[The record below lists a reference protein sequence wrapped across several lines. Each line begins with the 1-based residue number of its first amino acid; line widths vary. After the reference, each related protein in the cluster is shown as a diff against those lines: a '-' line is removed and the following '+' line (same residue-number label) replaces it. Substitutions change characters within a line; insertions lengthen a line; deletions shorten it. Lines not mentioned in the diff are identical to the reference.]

1 MLTPRIGSVCYI
13 LRDEI
18 GQAKVNQK
26 KLFFFACFDFVTEE
40 YIGTLEKELRFFVK
54 KVLYN

>member
-1 MLTPRIGSVCYI
+1 MLTPRIGSVGYI

-26 KLFFFACFDFVTEE
+26 KLFFFACFDFVTEK
-40 YIGTLEKELRFFVK
+40 YIGTLEKGMLRFFRVEK
-54 KVLYN
+54 